1 MANAMRAMITALFVI
16 AVLAPSTSFS
26 QSKKDWRDRAQ
37 RSEREHAALL
47 STLRAIE
54 MTPED
59 LDALQGSRDRVEELE
74 AELERERKA
83 RLDAEADEAEALEVA
98 KEALRRNAGPQLA
111 DERRPLSYADSR
123 GMGGSYGSPT
133 QVIPSSEAVMYVD
146 KMPAGFTTEDV
157 IRVGC
162 YGPSTCRSWILV
174 ILGNELPSVPM
185 DGQHPFPQRVRI
197 GDAEASFHLLPPGSM
212 GYIVPDKM
220 SYDVIRIVT
229 FEGSP
234 LSEQGLRMSGVYAIR
249 GNRAENPHGKCLS
262 DVGATNRGGV
272 FEAVAALLLRI
283 APLRFTPV
291 S

>member
-47 STLRAIE
+47 ETLRAIE
-54 MTPED
+54 MTPEG

-146 KMPAGFTTEDV
+146 RMPAGFTKQDV
-157 IRVGC
+157 ISVRCNGS
-162 YGPSTCRSWILV
+162 GSCRSWILV

-185 DGQHPFPQRVRI
+185 DGQHPFPQHVRI
-197 GDAEASFHLLPPGSM
+197 GEVDASYHLLPPGAT
-212 GYIVPDKM
+212 GYIVPDRS
-220 SYDVIRIVT
+220 SYEVIRIVT
-229 FEGSP
+229 FDGSP
-234 LSEQGLRMSGVYAIR
+234 LAAQGLRMSGVSVIR
-249 GNRAENPHGKCLS
+249 GSRAENPHGQFLTDAGVTKKG
-262 DVGATNRGGV
+262 GAL
-272 FEAVAALLLRI
+272 EAVAALLIRI
-283 APLRFTPV
+283 APFRFTPV